1 MPLRV
6 PTSLKSSLGC
16 TIELGNL
23 FELILSAILGS
34 SGGNSGSSNRSKSGS
49 GKDSSRLGGIFGIR
63 PTHFDDDDW
72 VLMVKLL
79 A

>member
-1 MPLRV
+1 M
-6 PTSLKSSLGC
+6 LGD
-16 TIELGNL
+16 
-23 FELILSAILGS
+23 